1 MTREGQGRKK
11 CDMTREDQER
21 KMPDMTRSCQLT
33 GLEARRQGE
42 T

>member
-1 MTREGQGRKK
+1 MTREDKENK
-11 CDMTREDQER
+11 MPDMTREDERR

-33 GLEARRQGE
+33 GLEAGRKGE